1 MVEWTASDG
10 RKGTLTGKGKSR
22 LTAASLARIPSDRRS
37 TKELLAVKDTSKKSA
52 DNAEGAEASG
62 GCGVEATNGSRKSGS
77 KKASSN
83 KDGPSSGSTKAS
95 QKNTSGSANIQDT
108 GAQADAAGGDS
119 KKGEKDTS
127 SNTKDAAAQ
136 NTTTAENGKEKEDE
150 ESNTWTKEQDETIIQ
165 MKTENAS
172 VQWAVVAEK
181 VGKSVEECKSRFKE
195 IKPKDW
201 KPNNVQNNTSNG
213 YTAKNKN
220 KNKNGNQNQNQ
231 GGKEGGKKVE
241 EQKEAKK
248 ADENDDNGWAA
259 MGFNG
264 LMGDGND
271 GKQDDTANVNN
282 TNTWEQNG
290 TGWNSDNTNPQNT
303 DNANNTNGWGGDDS
317 WGNTGVNGG
326 TEQPNDANDWI
337 IENQT
342 NTNGD
347 SWNNT
352 ANAKGDNNQDIAN
365 SWDPV
370 DAGAAPTN
378 WDIPGQQTNNVTGSN
393 TQPANEWPSA
403 ANAPSDPHSN
413 NAPVDTSW
421 GTINMQTNNDNNNNN
436 NTGGNTQAAP
446 AQQSADAAKPPSAPR
461 SNKAPSESRSHRS
474 SAGGKSKSSTHSRPL
489 ELELKPDDTFSADDL
504 RLIARILQQD
514 CKMVWNRVSWR
525 FRDKTG
531 RVLDPEVFER
541 KITGSVEKEGSQ
553 RGEGKK

>member
-1 MVEWTASDG
+1 MSYSHGAPRRVSLGYILGFSDKPFKDPKPPLPPPPPPRPKKPCQLTELIATPGGLVEWTASDG

-201 KPNNVQNNTSNG
+201 KPNN
-213 YTAKNKN
+213 N

-282 TNTWEQNG
+282 TNTWEQN
-290 TGWNSDNTNPQNT
+290 
-303 DNANNTNGWGGDDS
+303 GDDS

-393 TQPANEWPSA
+393 TQPANEWP
-403 ANAPSDPHSN
+403 N
-413 NAPVDTSW
+413 
-421 GTINMQTNNDNNNNN
+421 
-436 NTGGNTQAAP
+436 
-446 AQQSADAAKPPSAPR
+446 AAKPPSAPR